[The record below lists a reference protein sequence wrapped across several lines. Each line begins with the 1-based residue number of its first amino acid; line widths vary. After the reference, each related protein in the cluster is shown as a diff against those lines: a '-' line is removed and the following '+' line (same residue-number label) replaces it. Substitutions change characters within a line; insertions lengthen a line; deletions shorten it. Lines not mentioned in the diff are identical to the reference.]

1 MRCVRI
7 GPLLGVRRPDAALL
21 SITLHRDQSGV
32 RPPHSKEAPYL
43 EGTCSDSRFVVFV
56 VFVSRRVF
64 RRELLLGIAVAV
76 VFGCAAFVY
85 GLRTVESMMTFRP
98 SRMSTAEMKSTPD
111 GAETVWFNSAD
122 GTRLN
127 GFYFESQSKPAVA
140 TIVFFHGNGGN
151 ITSVSWL
158 AQRFAKRGF
167 NVLLFDYR
175 GYGASDGVAAD
186 ESGLYADGD
195 AAVAF
200 LVNEKKVRPEQ
211 MVLYGHS
218 LGTAVAADVA
228 SRGQFGAVV
237 LESGF
242 SSASSL
248 ATTAVPWL
256 PRPLH
261 FLGKNR
267 FESARKL
274 TKVKSPIL
282 IAHGDPDGTIPTS
295 EAQLLF
301 ASANEPKRLLIIPGA
316 GHAVFSNAGEKY
328 LNQVEQFMRD
338 ALTAR

>member
-1 MRCVRI
+1 MSELGHGTRRV
-7 GPLLGVRRPDAALL
+7 LLIVISP
-21 SITLHRDQSGV
+21 
-32 RPPHSKEAPYL
+32 
-43 EGTCSDSRFVVFV
+43 
-56 VFVSRRVF
+56 VFVSRNVF

-85 GLRTVESMMTFRP
+85 GLRTVESLMTFHP
-98 SRMSTAEMKSTPD
+98 SRLSAMGAKSTPD

-122 GTRLN
+122 GVRLN
-127 GFYFESQSKPAVA
+127 GFYFQSLSKPEVA

-151 ITSVSWL
+151 ISDVSWL
-158 AQRFAKRGF
+158 GQRFAKHGF

-175 GYGASDGVAAD
+175 GYGASDGVAGD
-186 ESGLYADGD
+186 ESALYADGD

-200 LVNEKKVRPEQ
+200 LVNEKKLRPEQ
-211 MVLYGHS
+211 IVLYGHS
-218 LGTAVAADVA
+218 LGTAVVADVA
-228 SRGQFGAVV
+228 SRGHFGVVV

-248 ATTAVPWL
+248 ASSALPWL
-256 PRPLH
+256 PRWLH

-282 IAHGDPDGTIPTS
+282 IAHGDPDRTIPTS

-316 GHAVFSNAGEKY
+316 GHVPFGSAGEQY
-328 LNQVEQFMRD
+328 LNQVEEFMRE
-338 ALTAR
+338 ALRAR